1 MMTTSM
7 IPRAMDDSA
16 LVSESLS
23 GDRDAFGQIVSRYQ
37 SLICS
42 LAYSAT
48 GSLSQSED
56 LAQDT
61 FVTAWKQLQDL
72 REPAKLR
79 SWLCGIAR
87 NIINNFLRKQGREP
101 SHRAEQLEEIPENP
115 SLEPMPLE
123 HTISREEA
131 DILWRSLERIP
142 ETYREALILY
152 YREHQSIETVAAN
165 LELTEDAV
173 KQRLSRG
180 RKLLQDQ
187 VLAFVEGALAQ
198 TNPGPRFT
206 LSVLSA
212 LPALSLSTKATMLG
226 AAMKGGAAAK
236 GAGLL
241 GVLGIILSPLL
252 AIGGNYASYRMSL
265 NEAQSEQE
273 RHHIKKLFRG
283 SLVIAS
289 ILTVICAVPTTIL
302 LQGAMN
308 HWEYWVLLLSEF
320 IVLYFFTL
328 AAFVFATLG
337 PRKRYLRSVLDDRYG
352 GQYPKAAFEYK
363 SKLSAFGWP
372 LFHIRIGDRF
382 DVVRGP
388 VKAWIAIGSS
398 HAVGLVFASG
408 GLAVAPLAFGGI
420 AIGLVPFGALAL
432 GMISYGAASVGVW
445 AYGGAALGWQIC
457 CGCGIAWHSAIGGIV
472 AARDYALGGFVRAA
486 QANTDIAKRFF
497 DQDFFSTTSQW
508 MSNHS
513 FLIMLLWVIPVSL
526 QSRTIAK
533 ARRQEQTNA

>member
-1 MMTTSM
+1 M

-252 AIGGNYASYRMSL
+252 TIGGNYASYRMSL